1 MRSHLLR
8 QEEDDD
14 GLYAVPVR
22 TGCVS
27 RIHLGYRS
35 DACRG
40 TGIPERADVKG
51 EITPKQALEQRIR
64 GFF

>member
-1 MRSHLLR
+1 MRLHPLR

-22 TGCVS
+22 TGCVFG
-27 RIHLGYRS
+27 IHLGHRF

-40 TGIPERADVKG
+40 TGIPERADA
-51 EITPKQALEQRIR
+51 ES
-64 GFF
+64 